1 MGDIKMKTD
10 KASKQIVQSFLSSI
24 GLSSYDFD
32 DIDQYKYVDLSCT
45 ISDKRVAIEVKE
57 REYTSTTF
65 GDILIEKQK
74 VDKADKDENFD
85 TVLAVNI
92 FKDNVLAISNIKNGS
107 SKWLKCP
114 ETSYFDRKEYV
125 WKECW
130 IMPQQKKYQI
140 NNGKFLKV
148 K

>member
-1 MGDIKMKTD
+1 MQTID
-10 KASKQIVQSFLSSI
+10 KDSKQLVINFLSSI

-32 DIDQYKYVDLSCT
+32 EVDQYKYVDLSCT

-57 REYTSTTF
+57 REYTSNTF

-74 VDKADKDENFD
+74 VDKANKDENFD
-85 TVLAVNI
+85 TVLAINI
-92 FKDNVLAISNIKNGS
+92 YKDNVLAISNIKNGK

-114 ETSYFDRKEYV
+114 ATSCFNRRDYV

-130 IMPQQKKYQI
+130 LMPQTKKYQI
-140 NNGKFLKV
+140 KNGKFV
-148 K
+148 KIH

>member
-1 MGDIKMKTD
+1 MKSVD
-10 KASKQIVQSFLSSI
+10 KESKETVQAFLSSY

-32 DIDQYKYVDLSCT
+32 EIDQYKYVDLSCT
-45 ISDKRVAIEVKE
+45 IHDKRVAIEVKS

-74 VDKADKDENFD
+74 VDKAEKDENFD
-85 TVLAVNI
+85 SVLAINI
-92 FKDNVLAISNIKNGS
+92 FKDNILAISNIKNGK

-114 ETSYFDRKEYV
+114 ETSHFGRREYV

-130 IMPQQKKYQI
+130 IMDQTKKYEI
-140 NNGKFLKV
+140 KNGTFKKLS
-148 K
+148 

>member
-1 MGDIKMKTD
+1 MNAID
-10 KASKQIVQSFLSSI
+10 KESKELVINFLSSI

-32 DIDQYKYVDLSCT
+32 EVDQYHYVDLSCT

-57 REYTSTTF
+57 REYKSNTF

-74 VDKADKDENFD
+74 VDKANKDKNFD
-85 TVLAVNI
+85 TVLAINI
-92 FKDNVLAISNIKNGS
+92 YKDNVLAISNIKNGK

-114 ETSYFDRKEYV
+114 ETSCFNRREYV

-130 IMPQQKKYQI
+130 LMPQSKKYQI
-140 NNGKFLKV
+140 KNGKFV
-148 K
+148 KIH